1 MGNSLLE
8 YHFGSENR
16 LRAETAQIDILND
29 EKLKQKY
36 TQPAG
41 GGAARRPA
49 SGPVFNRSRR
59 PPYGRPSSRPRRWGV
74 GVRYA
79 ARRCHGRC
87 TYFFFVKCNSTLFSF
102 S

>member
-1 MGNSLLE
+1 MVKINLFRNIPWRFASD
-8 YHFGSENR
+8 HFGSENR

-49 SGPVFNRSRR
+49 SGPVFNRGVV
-59 PPYGRPSSRPRRWGV
+59 GRPT
-74 GVRYA
+74 A
-79 ARRCHGRC
+79 ARRAARGVGGSEFGTPLAAVMAAVLLLRK
-87 TYFFFVKCNSTLFSF
+87 V
-102 S
+102 